1 MTSDLSDELGFTL
14 TGHPMNRGKV
24 GSIIAPIKTY
34 KPKKMEIWVF
44 RDYATIMPHSLFNSV
59 QTDSEEGDLPR
70 ATDVDEVISR
80 NDTDSDNKGSHFIA
94 KLGQN
99 SNRGG
104 DQQ

>member
-1 MTSDLSDELGFTL
+1 
-14 TGHPMNRGKV
+14 MNRGKV

-80 NDTDSDNKGSHFIA
+80 NDTDSDNKGSHFIS
-94 KLGQN
+94 KLG
-99 SNRGG
+99 
-104 DQQ
+104 